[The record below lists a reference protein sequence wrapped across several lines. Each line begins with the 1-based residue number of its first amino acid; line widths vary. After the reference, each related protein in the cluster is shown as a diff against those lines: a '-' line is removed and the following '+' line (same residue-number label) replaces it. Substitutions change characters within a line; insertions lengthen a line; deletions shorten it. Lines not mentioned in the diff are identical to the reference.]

1 LRTFILPPFRP
12 ALRCLLSVLLVLHLA
27 PGRSFGADPP
37 PDPEPPRDLGATL
50 GMDPGALVSVPNL
63 LILGTAGVA
72 AAITWSEVDENHSA
86 LRKTLDN
93 SNMDW
98 LMDAGN
104 VYGNGWFVG
113 GVSVGSVAAGSLTGS
128 EGLVHF
134 GGDRGR
140 SFVSSG
146 LICLGVKVLVNRPRP
161 SGGPYSF
168 PSGHTTTA
176 FSTVPIAWHHAG
188 WLAGVGAGAIATL
201 TGLGRLEE
209 SKHYTSDIIVGAA
222 LGLVVGR
229 AVIAQRRK
237 AEWLDH
243 LAVTGDSVGLV
254 WRF

>member
-1 LRTFILPPFRP
+1 
-12 ALRCLLSVLLVLHLA
+12 
-27 PGRSFGADPP
+27 
-37 PDPEPPRDLGATL
+37 
-50 GMDPGALVSVPNL
+50 MDPAALVSVPNL

-72 AAITWSEVDENHSA
+72 AAITWSEVDENHIA
-86 LRKTLDN
+86 LRKTL
-93 SNMDW
+93 SESSMDW
-98 LMDAGN
+98 LMDVGN

-113 GVSVGSVAAGSLTGS
+113 GASAGAVAAGSLTGS

-134 GGDRGR
+134 GGDLGR
-140 SFVSSG
+140 SFVYSG
-146 LICLGVKVLVNRPRP
+146 LLCIAVKVLVNRPRP
-161 SGGPYSF
+161 SGGPNSF
-168 PSGHTTTA
+168 PSGHTTSA
-176 FSTVPIAWHHAG
+176 FSTVPIVWHHAG
-188 WLAGVGAGAIATL
+188 WLAGVGACGLATL

-243 LAVTGDSVGLV
+243 LVVTGDSVGLV